1 MLPFTLALLA
11 PERIPWQA
19 PRMGVASLKIVL
31 RRRHI
36 LTGGVPDPG
45 LILAVLGN
53 SQCFP
58 TGLAWTI
65 DGSDAIR

>member
-1 MLPFTLALLA
+1 MLNSMLPFTLALLA

-45 LILAVLGN
+45 LILAVL
-53 SQCFP
+53 
-58 TGLAWTI
+58 
-65 DGSDAIR
+65 D